1 MSQVRLV
8 MAAKDQ
14 RGLMKTLLGVLIAME
29 MAPAPVT
36 AQLLTVTNQPAS
48 LIERLGATAVFA
60 VGVSGAGPFTYQ
72 RQRNGTKKL
81 KLGRRKA
88 EIEGRAK
95 PPKATAKPYSRHI
108 LGIDSGLQ
116 SHHTATTQPHHSQH
130 HSPTKATT
138 QPHQSHTK
146 ATPKPHQSQLLRLFQ
161 RLEAR
166 KCF

>member
-8 MAAKDQ
+8 MVAKDQ
-14 RGLMKTLLGVLIAME
+14 RGLMKTLLGVLLAME

-36 AQLLTVTNQPAS
+36 AQLPTITNQPAS

-60 VGVSGAGPFTYQ
+60 VGVRGAGPFTYQ

-95 PPKATAKPYSRHI
+95 P
-108 LGIDSGLQ
+108 D
-116 SHHTATTQPHHSQH
+116 
-130 HSPTKATT
+130 
-138 QPHQSHTK
+138 
-146 ATPKPHQSQLLRLFQ
+146 
-161 RLEAR
+161 R
-166 KCF
+166 KSDV